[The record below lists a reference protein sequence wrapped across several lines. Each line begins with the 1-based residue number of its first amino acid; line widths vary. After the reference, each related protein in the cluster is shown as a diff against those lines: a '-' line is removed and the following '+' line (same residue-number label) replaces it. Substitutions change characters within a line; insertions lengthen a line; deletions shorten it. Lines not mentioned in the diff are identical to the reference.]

1 MTANTRSI
9 NIKGVVSRK
18 TRSESKFFASTPSS
32 EDNSSTEDTTTLLT
46 TQIKK
51 PSRDKNV
58 IDDLFTNEELSSHT
72 KGFPQT
78 PGSLDTFASN
88 NGALVFKD
96 DNQHSIEAAMGSS
109 IPFQVASHYTR
120 DYESILESKR
130 RQGRLLLVSLLENFC
145 LLYDTNP
152 ERNHKTFYIICKT
165 LSAMGIIEEEYID
178 EMSTVRSSYQ
188 RTFKALLVQA
198 LNSIKQEQ
206 LMKESHMIMDSNH
219 EEGITNANKHS
230 VTDFHEIH
238 RFHENHS
245 KHDPNS
251 QMFKNISFQD
261 ILDLENSRY
270 SNDFFELKLL
280 GKGGF
285 ASVWQARNKLDGIKY
300 AIKKVRLRGDRIPEE
315 KEKIFREIKFLAR
328 LEHKN
333 VVRYYGSWLE
343 HINSK
348 QRTVETELSS
358 LHSWEHT
365 SKSKDSNKSSTSG
378 SSKIIEDGSQ
388 DDSDIFRMSFSDDEQ
403 KSEDFSGIDFV
414 REDLSAV
421 GGFNSSN
428 SVHEYSSSLDHS
440 HGENFIAVCQDLG
453 DNTQMDNNRDWMLFI
468 QMQLCHSSLRDYL
481 KRRDSNLLTTK
492 KDPLNAIDRH
502 ASIELFRGIVHG
514 VAYIHSQGLIHR
526 DLKPGNI
533 FMGIVLDNGSDQN
546 SWIAADSSSFSVER
560 LVPKIGDFGL
570 VTAVDNGSPIDD
582 VILSNM
588 LKFRDGD
595 RSPDNIQHGSAS
607 SSYNYK
613 SRRTTGVGT
622 ITYASPE
629 QLAKPASSYNEK
641 VDIYSLGIIFFE
653 LHYPFSTRHERIQV
667 LKNLRNGILPKGF
680 VEKFPKEAAFIL
692 WMMAEDPDKRPNAKQ
707 ILDFELLAG
716 PIDGEHAEMQHRL
729 VQSTQRLDVITK
741 ENEILKKK
749 VAELEEKLEKC
760 KCGVPYF

>member
-9 NIKGVVSRK
+9 NIKGVVSKK

-32 EDNSSTEDTTTLLT
+32 EDNSSNEDTTTLLT
-46 TQIKK
+46 TQKK
-51 PSRDKNV
+51 NRDKNL

-78 PGSLDTFASN
+78 PGSLETFASN
-88 NGALVFKD
+88 DGALVYKD
-96 DNQHSIEAAMGSS
+96 DNHHSFEAAMRSS
-109 IPFQVASHYTR
+109 NPFQVAPHYTR
-120 DYESILESKR
+120 DYESILDSKR

-152 ERNHKTFYIICKT
+152 ERNHKTFFIICKT

-206 LMKESHMIMDSNH
+206 LMKESHMIMDSNS
-219 EEGITNANKHS
+219 EAGITNANSHS
-230 VTDFHEIH
+230 VNDFHEIH
-238 RFHENHS
+238 RFHESNS
-245 KHDPNS
+245 IHDPHS

-270 SNDFFELKLL
+270 SNDFIELKLL

-285 ASVWQARNKLDGIKY
+285 ASVWQARNKLDGIEY
-300 AIKKVRLRGDRIPEE
+300 AIKKVRFRGDRIPEE

-348 QRTVETELSS
+348 QRETELSSS

-365 SKSKDSNKSSTSG
+365 SKSRDSNESSTSG
-378 SSKIIEDGSQ
+378 NSNIIEDGSQ
-388 DDSDIFRMSFSDDEQ
+388 DDSDIFRMSFSDDET

-414 REDLSAV
+414 GEDISAV
-421 GGFNSSN
+421 GGFHSSN
-428 SVHEYSSSLDHS
+428 SVNGHSSSRDQA
-440 HGENFIAVCQDLG
+440 HGENFIEVCQDSD
-453 DNTQMDNNRDWMLFI
+453 DNEDITQMNINRDWMLFI

-546 SWIAADSSSFSVER
+546 SWIAADSSSFAVER

-570 VTAVDNGSPIDD
+570 VTAVDGVQNGSPIDD

-595 RSPDNIQHGSAS
+595 RISGNIQHGSAS
-607 SSYNYK
+607 SPYNLK
-613 SRRTTGVGT
+613 SKRTTGVGT

-629 QLAKPASSYNEK
+629 QLAKPACPYNEK

-653 LHYPFSTRHERIQV
+653 LHFPFSTRHERIQV

-680 VEKFPKEAAFIL
+680 VERFPKEAAFIL

-729 VQSTQRLDVITK
+729 VQSTQRLDMVTK

-749 VAELEEKLEKC
+749 LAELEEKLEK
-760 KCGVPYF
+760 